1 MKKAQ
6 PEVQQVKR
14 NASFVCK
21 RAEFLNAL
29 KAIKGARNQ
38 HFTITTVFAEQKL
51 IIKTDFFELSIPCSE
66 CTGNDVSFKLQLAS
80 MKQYCKLVL
89 DESYRF
95 TIDDNSLQLN
105 TTFLRI

>member
-6 PEVQQVKR
+6 LEVQQVKR

-21 RAEFLNAL
+21 RAELLNAL

-38 HFTITTVFAEQKL
+38 PFTITTVFAEQKL
-51 IIKTDFFELSIPCSE
+51 IIKTDFYELPIPCSD
-66 CTGNDVSFKLQLAS
+66 CTGDDVSFKLQLAS

>member
-6 PEVQQVKR
+6 PKVEEVKR

-21 RAEFLNAL
+21 RADLLNAM
-29 KAIKGARNQ
+29 KAIKGARVQ
-38 HFTITTVFAEQKL
+38 PFTLTTVFVEQRL

-66 CTGNDVSFKLQLAS
+66 CTGKDVSFKLQLAS

>member
-6 PEVQQVKR
+6 PKVEEVKR

-21 RAEFLNAL
+21 RADLLNAL
-29 KAIKGARNQ
+29 KAIKGSRVQ
-38 HFTITTVFAEQKL
+38 PFTLATVFTEQKL
-51 IIKTDFFELSIPCSE
+51 IIKTDFYELPIPCSD
-66 CTGNDVSFKLQLAS
+66 CTGKDVSFKLPLAS
-80 MKQYCKLVL
+80 MKQYCKLTT

-95 TIDDNSLQLN
+95 TIEDNSLQLN

>member
-6 PEVQQVKR
+6 PEVQQIKR

-21 RAEFLNAL
+21 RTDLLNSL
-29 KAIKGARNQ
+29 KTIKGSRIQ
-38 HFTITTVFAEQKL
+38 PFTITTVFAEQKL
-51 IIKTDFFELSIPCSE
+51 IIKTNFYELPIPCSD
-66 CTGNDVSFKLQLAS
+66 CTGKDVSFRLPLAS
-80 MKQYCKLVL
+80 MKQYCKLTT

-95 TIDDNSLQLN
+95 TVADNSLQLT

>member
-6 PEVQQVKR
+6 PEVQQIKR

-21 RAEFLNAL
+21 RADLLNAL
-29 KAIKGARNQ
+29 KAIKGSRVQPFILA
-38 HFTITTVFAEQKL
+38 TVFVEQKL
-51 IIKTDFFELSIPCSE
+51 IIKTDFYELPIPCSD
-66 CTGNDVSFKLQLAS
+66 CTGKDVSFKLPLAS
-80 MKQYCKLVL
+80 MKQYCKLTT

-95 TIDDNSLQLN
+95 TVADNSLQLN

>member
-6 PEVQQVKR
+6 PKVEEVKR

-21 RAEFLNAL
+21 RADLLNAM
-29 KAIKGARNQ
+29 KAIKGARVQ
-38 HFTITTVFAEQKL
+38 PFTLTTVFVEQRL
-51 IIKTDFFELSIPCSE
+51 NIKTDFFELSIPCSE
-66 CTGNDVSFKLQLAS
+66 CTGKDVSFKLQLAS

>member
-21 RAEFLNAL
+21 RAELLNAL
-29 KAIKGARNQ
+29 KAIKGARYQ
-38 HFTITTVFAEQKL
+38 PFTITTVFAEQKL
-51 IIKTDFFELSIPCSE
+51 IIKTQFYELSIPCSD
-66 CTGNDVSFKLQLAS
+66 CTGDDVSFTLELSS
-80 MKQYCKLVL
+80 MKQYCKLTL

-95 TIDDNSLQLN
+95 TIDDSSLQLN

>member
-6 PEVQQVKR
+6 PKVEEVKR

-21 RAEFLNAL
+21 RADLLNAL
-29 KAIKGARNQ
+29 KAIKGSRVQ
-38 HFTITTVFAEQKL
+38 PFTLATVFAKQKL
-51 IIKTDFFELSIPCSE
+51 IIKTDFYELPIPCSD
-66 CTGNDVSFKLQLAS
+66 CTGKDVSFKLPLAS
-80 MKQYCKLVL
+80 MKQYCKLTT

-95 TIDDNSLQLN
+95 TIEDNSLQLN